1 MFASTAPQVLH
12 RSRALESFALAII
25 AVVLTVVAWALLAAR
40 PTGTDSAFPALP
52 ARDVER
58 IRSVAYTV
66 PDGAIDRLYIRTL
79 DGEGDPRLIAS
90 LPFALDARARGSA
103 SPMGDHVAVIWVPTT
118 AAAARLSLFSM
129 PDGERTDVEGSYD
142 YLTTFAW
149 APDGSRLAIVGY
161 GPSDAS
167 GRVTATVVA
176 VDVPGGEAKAV
187 ATFES
192 VFVAAPVG
200 YGLDGRLFVVTIDQ
214 RGSVLWVVR
223 DGEVAQVAPLSS
235 GRTRDWR
242 LSPDGSR
249 LAYVEVVGGAEQRR
263 YVGRVVL
270 TATGRVTPAGNAG
283 DHFGVAWIPGT
294 EVPVFGGPGGTLRL
308 WGAESPHAYV
318 VPFDWSP
325 DGTTLAAAVYAFV
338 SEDEVTLEPSIELV
352 TPERRTRLADEPGA
366 RFLGWVLNPEP
377 GGAGEE

>member
-1 MFASTAPQVLH
+1 MFASTAPQVLR
-12 RSRALESFALAII
+12 RSGALESAALAII
-25 AVVLTVVAWALLAAR
+25 AVVLTVAAWALLAAE
-40 PTGTDSAFPALP
+40 PTGTERPVPGFP
-52 ARDVER
+52 ARDASR

-66 PDGAIDRLYIRTL
+66 PDGSTDRLYLRTL
-79 DGEGDPRLIAS
+79 DSDEEPRLIAT
-90 LPFALDARARGSA
+90 LPFALDARARGAA
-103 SPMGDHVAVIWVPTT
+103 SPMGDHLAVVWVPAT

-129 PDGERTDVEGSYD
+129 PDGERTDIQGSYD
-142 YLTTFAW
+142 YLTTIAW
-149 APDGSRLAIVGY
+149 APDGSRLAVVSY

-176 VDVPGGEAKAV
+176 VEVPSGEVTPV

-200 YGLDGRLFVVTIDQ
+200 YGLDGRLFVVTIDP
-214 RGSVLWVVR
+214 RGSFLWVV
-223 DGEVAQVAPLSS
+223 GETEIEPVGPLSS

-263 YVGRVVL
+263 YVGRVMF
-270 TATGRVTPAGNAG
+270 TATGRITSSDGGG

-294 EVPVFGGPGGTLRL
+294 EVPVFGGPGGSLRL
-308 WGAESPHAYV
+308 WGAEAEGAYV
-318 VPFDWSP
+318 VPYDWSP
-325 DGTTLAAAVYAFV
+325 DGTTLAAAVYASV
-338 SEDEVTLEPSIELV
+338 SEDGVTLEPSIELV
-352 TPERRTRLADEPGA
+352 TLERRTRLADEPGA
-366 RFLGWVLNPEP
+366 RFLGWVLNPGT

>member
-1 MFASTAPQVLH
+1 M
-12 RSRALESFALAII
+12 
-25 AVVLTVVAWALLAAR
+25 LTILAWALLAVR
-40 PTGTDSAFPALP
+40 PTGTDSAIPDLP

-66 PDGAIDRLYIRTL
+66 PDGSVDRLYLRTL
-79 DGEGDPRLIAS
+79 DGNGEPRLIAS
-90 LPFALDARARGSA
+90 LPFALDARARGAA
-103 SPMGDHVAVIWVPTT
+103 SPMGDHLAVVWVPTT

-129 PDGERTDVEGSYD
+129 PEGERTDVEGSYD
-142 YLTTFAW
+142 YLTTIAW
-149 APDGSRLAIVGY
+149 APDGSRLAVVSY

-176 VDVPGGEAKAV
+176 VDVPGGRPTPV
-187 ATFES
+187 ATLES

-200 YGLDGRLFVVTIDQ
+200 YGLDGRLFVVTINPQ
-214 RGSVLWVVR
+214 GSVLWVIR
-223 DGEVAQVAPLSS
+223 DGQVEQVASLSS

-263 YVGRVVL
+263 YVGRVL
-270 TATGRVTPAGNAG
+270 FTATGRVTPAGSAG

-294 EVPVFGGPGGTLRL
+294 EVPVFGGPGGSLRL
-308 WGAESPHAYV
+308 WGTEADGAYV
-318 VPFDWSP
+318 IPYDWSP
-325 DGTTLAAAVYAFV
+325 DGTTLAAAVYASV
-338 SEDEVTLEPSIELV
+338 SEDGVTLEPSIELV
-352 TPERRTRLADEPGA
+352 TPERRTRLADEPDA
-366 RFLGWVLNPEP
+366 RFLGWVLNPGT